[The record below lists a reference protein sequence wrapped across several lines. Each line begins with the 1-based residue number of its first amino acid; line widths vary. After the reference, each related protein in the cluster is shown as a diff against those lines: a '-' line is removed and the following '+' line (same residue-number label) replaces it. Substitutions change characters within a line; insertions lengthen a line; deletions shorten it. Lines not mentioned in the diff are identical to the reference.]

1 MSAIRRGSLIRSG
14 VLELPP
20 RSIPSQ
26 AFLNGDQQLIQASFP
41 SPLGKRR
48 FDQANVVSN
57 MGKKRHLVRF
67 LQLSNSVLTLKQNN
81 RSN

>member
-26 AFLNGDQQLIQASFP
+26 DFSNRDQPLIQVNFP
-41 SPLGKRR
+41 SLLGKRR

-57 MGKKRHLVRF
+57 TGKKRDPAHF
-67 LQLSNSVLTLKQNN
+67 LQLLNRVLTLKQNHRTN
-81 RSN
+81 